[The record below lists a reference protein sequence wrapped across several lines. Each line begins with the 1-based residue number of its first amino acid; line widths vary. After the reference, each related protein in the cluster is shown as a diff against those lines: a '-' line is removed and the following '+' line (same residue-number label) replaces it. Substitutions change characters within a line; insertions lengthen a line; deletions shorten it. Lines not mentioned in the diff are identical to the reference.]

1 MNDKSN
7 KSHKS
12 SHDKE
17 KYPDKCLLEEE
28 LDLSKLDKIKEGFK
42 INFMKMKDGSNGKV
56 MWETSNFDLSNNHH
70 EENLPKELLQCSEV
84 VREINFSS
92 KEKIM
97 DLELVQQFYLV
108 GELIE
113 TSRFFFGFVI
123 PNSTN
128 SWEQIVEAKPPE
140 EILPWN
146 LLSGNLIVEVMFLT
160 MGELIIRNSI
170 TINYN

>member
-1 MNDKSN
+1 MKDKSDVN
-7 KSHKS
+7 RKGSQE
-12 SHDKE
+12 KE
-17 KYPDKCLLEEE
+17 KYPDKSLFE
-28 LDLSKLDKIKEGFK
+28 DQIDNTKLDRIKDGFK

-56 MWETSNFDLSNNHH
+56 MWETSNFDLQSTHH

-92 KEKIM
+92 KEKIT
-97 DLELVQQFYLV
+97 DLELVQQFYLM

-128 SWEQIVEAKPPE
+128 NWEQIVEAKPPE

-146 LLSGNLIVEVMFLT
+146 LLSGNLVVEVMFLT

-170 TINYN
+170 TINYI